1 MRENLIAQINRDD
14 DFSDE
19 LFFNIL
25 ETTDVL
31 ERAQFI
37 EAVRRK
43 CQEVGRLREFNNLL
57 KAWILK
63 STQLTKQGNS
73 NKTAFTDA
81 PLQLNCGKWLANDL
95 GVIMTDVTA
104 QGIPITTTACPHP
117 ILPIERYIN
126 IDTDTEKVKLA
137 FFKDGRWR
145 EITVDSGTIMN
156 KNSIIQLA
164 DRGVLVTSES
174 AKDLV
179 RYLSDTIALNAQEI
193 PLYRSIGRLGWIE
206 GDFIPYN
213 DSVKYD
219 GDIDF
224 KSIYDNVRECGSYDV
239 WLEHIKELRKDIN
252 IRLVLAA
259 SFASPLIEVVGA
271 LPFILHL
278 WGTTGFGKTVS
289 LMVASSV
296 WGNPEMGCLTRTMN
310 MTANAMAR
318 TSCFLYNIP
327 FCADELQ
334 QIKQNWNNYDQLIMY
349 LTEGIDRGRAKAR
362 GGVEQTK
369 TWRNSFI
376 FTGEEPITKG
386 ASGGGVKNRVIEV
399 ECENKIIVDG
409 NYTANLVK
417 ANYGHAGNLFI
428 AHLSH
433 LIETDKQSII
443 DDYKKL
449 FKGILE
455 ATDTTDKQA
464 LSMALMLLADKIA
477 CECIF
482 DDEPLTIDDVK
493 PYLVSESA
501 VRVEDRAYDE
511 LISLVS
517 RSINK
522 FSEFST
528 DAWGRL
534 SDDVATINKQVLEQ
548 ELQKLGFDFGSVK
561 KGWDKKGYIIKNSA
575 GRYVHQTRVNGVRGN
590 YIKIK
595 LPDGMNFEEVTDDK
609 DIPFVQYEQQSLT
622 FNK

>member
-1 MRENLIAQINRDD
+1 MKESLIAQINRDD
-14 DFSDE
+14 DFSDD
-19 LFFNIL
+19 LFFEIL

-37 EAVRRK
+37 EQIRRK
-43 CQEVGRLREFNNLL
+43 CSEVGRLREFNNLL

-63 STQLTKQGNS
+63 NAQLQKQSGS
-73 NKTAFTDA
+73 NKTEFTDA
-81 PLQLNCGKWLANDL
+81 PLQLNCGKWVANDL
-95 GVIMTDVTA
+95 GVVLTDMNA
-104 QGIPITTTACPHP
+104 QGIPITNIACPHP
-117 ILPIERYIN
+117 ILPVERFIN

-145 EITVDSGTIMN
+145 EVTVDNGTVLN
-156 KNSIIQLA
+156 KNSITQLA

-179 RYLSDTIALNAQEI
+179 RYMSDVISLNAQEI

-219 GDIDF
+219 GDSDF

-239 WLEHIKELRKDIN
+239 WLEHIRELRKDIN
-252 IRLVLAA
+252 IRLALAA

-278 WGTTGFGKTVS
+278 WGTTGFGKTVT
-289 LMVASSV
+289 LMIASSV

-318 TSCFLYNIP
+318 TACFLYNIP

-334 QIKQNWNNYDQLIMY
+334 QIKTNWGTYDALVMY
-349 LTEGIDRGRAKAR
+349 LTEGIDRGRAKAK

-376 FTGEEPITKG
+376 FTGEEPVTKG
-386 ASGGGVKNRVIEV
+386 VSGGGVKNRVIEI
-399 ECENKIIVDG
+399 ECENKIIKDG
-409 NYTANLVK
+409 NFTANLVK
-417 ANYGHAGNLFI
+417 ANYGHAGRLFI
-428 AHLSH
+428 AHLAH
-433 LIETDKQSII
+433 LIDTDKQSII
-443 DDYKKL
+443 EQYKTL

-464 LSMALMLLADKIA
+464 LSMALMLLADAIS

-482 DDEPLTIDDVK
+482 NDKPLGIDDVK
-493 PYLVSESA
+493 QYLVSESE
-501 VRVEDRAYDE
+501 VRIEDRAYDE
-511 LISLVS
+511 LVSLIGRNVS
-517 RSINK
+517 K
-522 FSEFST
+522 FSEFSI
-528 DAWGRL
+528 DKWGCIK
-534 SDDVATINKQVLEQ
+534 DDVATINKQVLEQ
-548 ELQKLGFDFGSVK
+548 ELNKLGFDFGSIK

-575 GRYVHQTRVNGVRGN
+575 GRYVHQTRVGGIKGK
-590 YIKIK
+590 YIKIQ
-595 LPDGMNFEEVTDDK
+595 LPEDGFELMDAKED
-609 DIPFVQYEQQSLT
+609 PFIQQTLT
-622 FNK
+622 L

>member
-1 MRENLIAQINRDD
+1 MKEHLISSINKTDS
-14 DFSDE
+14 FSDD
-19 LFFNIL
+19 LFFEIL

-31 ERAQFI
+31 ERTQFI
-37 EAVRRK
+37 EEVRRK

-57 KAWILK
+57 KAWVSK
-63 STQLTKQGNS
+63 NAQLMKQSES

-81 PLQLNCGKWLANDL
+81 PLQLNCGKWVADDL
-95 GVIMTDVTA
+95 GVVLNDFTA

-126 IDTDTEKVKLA
+126 VDTDTEKVKLA

-145 EITVDSGTIMN
+145 EITVDCGVIFN
-156 KNSIIQLA
+156 KNSISQLA

-179 RYLSDTIALNAQEI
+179 KYLSDVISLNAQEI
-193 PLYRSIGRLGWIE
+193 PLYKSIGRLGWIDGE
-206 GDFIPYN
+206 FIPYKQN
-213 DSVKYD
+213 VKFD
-219 GDIDF
+219 GDLDF
-224 KSIYDNVRECGSYDV
+224 KSIYENVGECGSFDI

-252 IRLVLAA
+252 IRLVLAT

-334 QIKQNWNNYDQLIMY
+334 QIKTNWGNYDSLVMY

-362 GGVEQTK
+362 GEVEQTK

-386 ASGGGVKNRVIEV
+386 VSGGGVKNRVIEI
-399 ECENKIIVDG
+399 ECENKIIQDG

-417 ANYGHAGNLFI
+417 ANYGHAGKLFI
-428 AHLSH
+428 EHLTK
-433 LIETDKQSII
+433 LLEMDKESLI
-443 DDYKKL
+443 DDYKNL

-464 LSMALMLLADKIA
+464 LSLALILLADMLA

-482 DDEPLTIDDVK
+482 NDRPLTIEQVK
-493 PYLVSESA
+493 KYVVPESA
-501 VRVEDRAYDE
+501 VRTEERAYDE
-511 LISLVS
+511 VISLVS
-517 RSINK
+517 RNVNK
-522 FSEFST
+522 FSE
-528 DAWGRL
+528 DANDSWGRI
-534 SDDVATINKQVLEQ
+534 SGDIVAINKQVLEQ
-548 ELQKLGFDFGSVK
+548 ELKKMGFDFDSIK

-575 GRYVHQTRVNGVRGN
+575 GRYVHQTRVNGIKGN
-590 YIKIK
+590 YIKVK
-595 LPDGMNFEEVTDDK
+595 LPDTGFEEVDEKT
-609 DIPFVQYEQQSLT
+609 PFDYEQESL
-622 FNK
+622 KL

>member
-1 MRENLIAQINRDD
+1 MRENLLAGINPYD

-25 ETTDVL
+25 ETDDVL
-31 ERAQFI
+31 ERAQLI
-37 EAVRRK
+37 ESIRRK

-63 STQLTKQGNS
+63 NTQLQKQGGS

-81 PLQLNCGKWLANDL
+81 PLILNCGRWVANDL
-95 GVIMTDVTA
+95 GVVLNDVTS
-104 QGIPITTTACPHP
+104 QGVPTTITACSHP
-117 ILPIERYIN
+117 ILPVERFIN
-126 IDTDTEKVKLA
+126 VDTDTEKIKLA
-137 FFKDGRWR
+137 FYRDQRWR
-145 EITVDSGTIMN
+145 EIIVDCGTVFN
-156 KNSIIQLA
+156 KTSIAQLA
-164 DRGVLVTSES
+164 DRGILVTSES

-179 RYLSDTIALNAQEI
+179 RYLSDTISLNAQEI
-193 PLYRSIGRLGWIE
+193 PLYKSIGRLGWID

-213 DSVKYD
+213 NSVKYD
-219 GDIDF
+219 GDADF
-224 KSIYDNVRECGSYDV
+224 KSVYDNVRECGQYEA
-239 WLEHIKELRKDIN
+239 WLDHVKELRKDIN

-289 LMVASSV
+289 LMVASSI

-334 QIKQNWNNYDQLIMY
+334 QIKTNWGTYDSLVMY

-362 GGVEQTK
+362 GGVEQTR

-376 FTGEEPITKG
+376 FTGEEPVTKG
-386 ASGGGVKNRVIEV
+386 VSGGGVKNRVIEI
-399 ECENKIIVDG
+399 ECDHKIIQDG

-417 ANYGHAGNLFI
+417 ANYGHAGKAFI
-428 AHLSH
+428 GFLSR
-433 LIETDKQSII
+433 LVETDKQTIV
-443 DDYKKL
+443 DEYKKL

-477 CECIF
+477 CWSIF
-482 DDEPLTIDDVK
+482 GDDPLTIDQVK
-493 PYLVSESA
+493 QYLVSESA
-501 VRVEDRAYDE
+501 VRIEERAYDE
-511 LISLVS
+511 LVALISRNVS
-517 RSINK
+517 K
-522 FSEFST
+522 FGEFSN
-528 DAWGRL
+528 DAWGKI
-534 SDDVATINKQVLEQ
+534 SDNVATINKQVLEQ
-548 ELQKLGFDFGSVK
+548 ELNKMGFDFGSLK
-561 KGWDKKGYIIKNSA
+561 KGWDKMGYIIKNSA
-575 GRYVHQTRVNGVRGN
+575 GRYIHQTRVNGIKGN
-590 YIKIK
+590 YIKVM
-595 LPDGMNFEEVTDDK
+595 LPEDDFEPVSGPT
-609 DIPFVQYEQQSLT
+609 PFEQQSLT
-622 FNK
+622 L

>member
-1 MRENLIAQINRDD
+1 MKESLISQINRDD
-14 DFSDE
+14 DFSDD
-19 LFFNIL
+19 LFFEIL

-37 EAVRRK
+37 EQIRRK

-63 STQLTKQGNS
+63 STQLQKQGNS

-81 PLQLNCGKWLANDL
+81 PLQLNCGKWVANDL
-95 GVIMTDVTA
+95 GVVLNDVTV

-117 ILPIERYIN
+117 ILPVERFIN
-126 IDTDTEKVKLA
+126 IDTDIEKVKLA

-145 EITVDSGTIMN
+145 EITVDCGTIFN
-156 KNSIIQLA
+156 KTSISQLA

-179 RYLSDTIALNAQEI
+179 RYLSDVVSLNAQEI

-206 GDFIPYN
+206 SDFIPYN
-213 DSVKYD
+213 ETVKYD
-219 GDIDF
+219 GDADF
-224 KSIYDNVRECGSYDV
+224 KSIYENVCERGSYDI
-239 WLEHIKELRKDIN
+239 WIEHIKELRKDIN

-259 SFASPLIEVVGA
+259 SFASPLIEIVGA

-318 TSCFLYNIP
+318 TACFLYNIP

-334 QIKQNWNNYDQLIMY
+334 QIKTNWGTYDGLVMY
-349 LTEGIDRGRAKAR
+349 LTEGIDRGRAKAK

-399 ECENKIIVDG
+399 ECENKIIQDG
-409 NYTANLVK
+409 NHTANLVK
-417 ANYGHAGNLFI
+417 ANYGHAGKAFI

-433 LIETDKQSII
+433 LIETDRQSINEE
-443 DDYKKL
+443 YKKI

-482 DDEPLTIDDVK
+482 EDDPLTIEQVK
-493 PYLVSESA
+493 QYVVSESA
-501 VRVEDRAYDE
+501 VRIEDRAYDE
-511 LISLVS
+511 LIALIS
-517 RSINK
+517 RNVNK
-522 FSEFST
+522 FTEFST
-528 DAWGRL
+528 DAWGRIAEN
-534 SDDVATINKQVLEQ
+534 VATINKQVLEQ
-548 ELQKLGFDFGSVK
+548 ELAKMGFDFGSVK
-561 KGWDKKGYIIKNSA
+561 KGWDKRGYIIKNSS
-575 GRYVHQTRVNGVRGN
+575 GRYVHQTMVNGIRGN
-590 YIKIK
+590 YIKIQ
-595 LPDGMNFEEVTDDK
+595 LPDG
-609 DIPFVQYEQQSLT
+609 
-622 FNK
+622 

>member
-1 MRENLIAQINRDD
+1 MRESLISSINKND

-19 LFFNIL
+19 LFLAIL

-63 STQLTKQGNS
+63 CTQLQKQGGS

-81 PLQLNCGKWLANDL
+81 PLHLNCGKWVANDL
-95 GVIMTDVTA
+95 GVVLSDVTA
-104 QGIPITTTACPHP
+104 QGMPITTTACPHP
-117 ILPIERYIN
+117 IIPVERYIN

-145 EITVDSGTIMN
+145 EITVDCGVIFN
-156 KNSIIQLA
+156 KTSISQLA
-164 DRGVLVTSES
+164 DRGVIVTSES

-179 RYLSDTIALNAQEI
+179 RYLSDVISLNAQEI
-193 PLYRSIGRLGWIE
+193 PLYKSIGRLGWIDGE
-206 GDFIPYN
+206 FVPYKQ
-213 DSVKYD
+213 SVKYD
-219 GDIDF
+219 GDADF
-224 KSIYDNVRECGSYDV
+224 KSIYDNVRECGSYDK
-239 WLEHIKELRKDIN
+239 WLDHIKELRKDIN
-252 IRLVLAA
+252 IRLMLAA

-289 LMVASSV
+289 LMIASSV
-296 WGNPEMGCLTRTMN
+296 WGNPEMGCLTKTMN

-318 TSCFLYNIP
+318 TACFLYNIP

-334 QIKQNWNNYDQLIMY
+334 QIKTNWGTYDSLVMY

-362 GGVEQTK
+362 GGVEATK

-376 FTGEEPITKG
+376 FTGEEPITRG

-399 ECENKIIVDG
+399 ECESKIIQDG

-417 ANYGHAGNLFI
+417 ANYGHAGKHFI
-428 AHLSH
+428 DHLSH

-443 DDYKKL
+443 DEYKKL

-464 LSMALMLLADKIA
+464 LSLAIILLADKLA
-477 CECIF
+477 CDCIF
-482 DDEPLTIDDVK
+482 NDEPLTIESVK
-493 PYLVSESA
+493 QYVVPESA
-501 VRVEDRAYDE
+501 VRIEERAYSE
-511 LISLVS
+511 IVSLIS
-517 RSINK
+517 RNKNK
-522 FSEFST
+522 FDDMSS
-528 DAWGRL
+528 DIWGKIH
-534 SDDVATINKQVLEQ
+534 DDVVTINKQVLEQ
-548 ELQKLGFDFGSVK
+548 ELNKLGFDFNSIK
-561 KGWDKKGYIIKNSA
+561 KGWAKSEYIIKNSS
-575 GRYVHQTRVNGVRGN
+575 GRYIHQTRVYGIRGD
-590 YIKIK
+590 YIK
-595 LPDGMNFEEVTDDK
+595 LQMPEDAFEEMNSTDN
-609 DIPFVQYEQQSLT
+609 PFGGKQQRLT
-622 FNK
+622 L

>member
-1 MRENLIAQINRDD
+1 MNIKENLISEINKNDS
-14 DFSDE
+14 FSDE
-19 LFFNIL
+19 LFFEIL

-31 ERAQFI
+31 ERAKFI
-37 EAVRRK
+37 EEVRRK

-63 STQLTKQGNS
+63 STQLTKQGGS
-73 NKTAFTDA
+73 NKTTFTDA
-81 PLQLNCGKWLANDL
+81 PLQLNCGKWVANDL
-95 GVIMTDVTA
+95 GVVLNDVTA
-104 QGIPITTTACPHP
+104 QGIPITATACPHP
-117 ILPIERYIN
+117 ILPVERYIN

-145 EITVDSGTIMN
+145 EITVDCGVIFN
-156 KNSIIQLA
+156 KSSICQLA
-164 DRGVLVTSES
+164 DRGVIVTSES

-179 RYLSDTIALNAQEI
+179 RYLSDVISLNAQEI
-193 PLYRSIGRLGWIE
+193 PLYRSIGRMGWIE

-219 GDIDF
+219 GDADF
-224 KSIYDNVRECGSYDV
+224 KSIYENVRECGSYDV
-239 WLEHIKELRKDIN
+239 WLEHIRELRHDIN

-334 QIKQNWNNYDQLIMY
+334 QIKQNWNTYDSLIMY

-399 ECENKIIVDG
+399 ECESKIIPDG
-409 NYTANLVK
+409 NHTANLVK
-417 ANYGHAGNLFI
+417 ANYGHAGKLFI

-433 LIETDKQSII
+433 VIETDKQSIV
-443 DDYKKL
+443 DRYKTL

-464 LSMALMLLADKIA
+464 LSMALMLLADEIA

-482 DDEPLTIDDVK
+482 EDEPLTIEQIKGYV
-493 PYLVSESA
+493 VSESA
-501 VRVEDRAYDE
+501 VRIEDRAYDE
-511 LISLVS
+511 LVSLIGRNV
-517 RSINK
+517 NK
-522 FSEFST
+522 FSEYSS
-528 DAWGRL
+528 DAWGKIAEN
-534 SDDVATINKQVLEQ
+534 VAIINKQVLEQ
-548 ELQKLGFDFGSVK
+548 ELVKLGFDFGSVK
-561 KGWDKKGYIIKNSA
+561 KGWDKRGYIIKNSV
-575 GRYVHQTRVNGVRGN
+575 GRYVHQTRVNGVKGN
-590 YIKIK
+590 YIKIQ
-595 LPDGMNFEEVTDDK
+595 LPEDNGFEPIDVK
-609 DIPFVQYEQQSLT
+609 DSPFGQASLT
-622 FNK
+622 L

>member
-1 MRENLIAQINRDD
+1 MKQNLIEQINRTD
-14 DFSDE
+14 DFSDD
-19 LFFNIL
+19 LFFEIL

-37 EAVRRK
+37 EQIRRK

-57 KAWILK
+57 KAWITK
-63 STQLTKQGNS
+63 SVQLQKQGNS

-81 PLQLNCGKWLANDL
+81 PLQLNCGKWVANDL
-95 GVIMTDVTA
+95 GVVLNDVTA
-104 QGIPITTTACPHP
+104 QGMPITTTACPHP
-117 ILPIERYIN
+117 VLPVERYIN

-145 EITVDSGTIMN
+145 EVTVDNGVVLN

-164 DRGVLVTSES
+164 DRGILVTSES

-179 RYLSDTIALNAQEI
+179 RYLSDVISLNAQEI
-193 PLYRSIGRLGWIE
+193 PLYRSIGRLGWID

-219 GDIDF
+219 GDLDF
-224 KSIYDNVRECGSYDV
+224 KSIYENVRECGSYDV

-334 QIKQNWNNYDQLIMY
+334 QIKTNWGTYDSLVMY
-349 LTEGIDRGRAKAR
+349 LTEGIDRGRAKAK

-369 TWRNSFI
+369 AWRNSFI

-399 ECENKIIVDG
+399 ECENKIIQDG
-409 NYTANLVK
+409 NHTANLVK
-417 ANYGHAGNLFI
+417 ANYGHAGNAFI
-428 AHLSH
+428 AYLSH

-443 DDYKKL
+443 DDYKTL
-449 FKGILE
+449 FKGIIE

-482 DDEPLTIDDVK
+482 NDMPLTIEQVK
-493 PYLVSESA
+493 QYVVPESA

-511 LISLVS
+511 LVSLISRNV
-517 RSINK
+517 NK
-522 FSEFST
+522 FNEFSA
-528 DAWGRL
+528 DAWGRIAEN
-534 SDDVATINKQVLEQ
+534 VATINKQVIEQ
-548 ELQKLGFDFGSVK
+548 ELNKMGFDFGSVK
-561 KGWDKKGYIIKNSA
+561 KGWDKKGYLIKNSA
-575 GRYVHQTRVNGVRGN
+575 GRFVHQTMVNGIKGN
-590 YIKIK
+590 YIKIQ
-595 LPDGMNFEEVTDDK
+595 LPDDADFKPINGAQN
-609 DIPFVQYEQQSLT
+609 PFEQQKLT
-622 FNK
+622 L

>member
-1 MRENLIAQINRDD
+1 MRENLIEAINRTD
-14 DFSDE
+14 DFSDD
-19 LFFNIL
+19 LFFEIL

-37 EAVRRK
+37 EQVRRK
-43 CQEVGRLREFNNLL
+43 CQDVGRLREFNNLL

-63 STQLTKQGNS
+63 STQLQKQGNS

-81 PLQLNCGKWLANDL
+81 PLQLNCGKWVANDL
-95 GVIMTDVTA
+95 GVVLNDVTA
-104 QGIPITTTACPHP
+104 QGVPITTTACPHP
-117 ILPIERYIN
+117 IMPVERFIN

-145 EITVDSGTIMN
+145 EITVDAGTVLN
-156 KNSIIQLA
+156 KTSIVQLA

-179 RYLSDTIALNAQEI
+179 RYMSDVISLNAQEI
-193 PLYRSIGRLGWIE
+193 PLYKSIGRLGWIE

-224 KSIYDNVRECGSYDV
+224 KSIYENVKECGSYLT
-239 WLEHIKELRKDIN
+239 WLEHIIELRHDIN
-252 IRLVLAA
+252 IRLILAA

-318 TSCFLYNIP
+318 TACFLYNIP

-334 QIKQNWNNYDQLIMY
+334 QIKQNWGNYDQLIMY
-349 LTEGIDRGRAKAR
+349 LTEGIDRGRAKAK
-362 GGVEQTK
+362 GGVEMTK

-399 ECENKIIVDG
+399 ECENKIIADG

-417 ANYGHAGNLFI
+417 ANYGHAGKAFI
-428 AHLSH
+428 AYLSH
-433 LIETDKQSII
+433 LIETDKQSIV
-443 DDYKKL
+443 DEYKKL

-464 LSMALMLLADKIA
+464 LTMALILLADKIA

-482 DDEPLTIDDVK
+482 KDSPLTIEDVK
-493 PYLVSESA
+493 QYVVSESA
-501 VRVEDRAYDE
+501 VRIEDRAYDE
-511 LISLVS
+511 LVSLIGRNV
-517 RSINK
+517 NK

-528 DAWGRL
+528 DAWGKVV
-534 SDDVATINKQVLEQ
+534 DNVATINKQVLEQ
-548 ELQKLGFDFGSVK
+548 ELQKMGFDFGSVK
-561 KGWDKKGYIIKNSA
+561 KGWDKQGYIIKNTA
-575 GRYVHQTRVNGVRGN
+575 GRYIHQTRVNGIKGN
-590 YIKIK
+590 YIKIQ
-595 LPDGMNFEEVTDDK
+595 LPEDATFEPTENDAS
-609 DIPFVQYEQQSLT
+609 PFEQQKLT
-622 FNK
+622 L

>member
-1 MRENLIAQINRDD
+1 MKEHLISSINKTDS
-14 DFSDE
+14 FSDD
-19 LFFNIL
+19 LFFEIL

-31 ERAQFI
+31 ERTQFI
-37 EAVRRK
+37 EDVRRK

-57 KAWILK
+57 KAWVSK
-63 STQLTKQGNS
+63 NAQLMKQSES

-81 PLQLNCGKWLANDL
+81 PLQLNCGKWVADDL
-95 GVIMTDVTA
+95 GVVSNDFTA

-126 IDTDTEKVKLA
+126 VDTDTEKVKLA

-145 EITVDSGTIMN
+145 DITVDCGVIFN
-156 KNSIIQLA
+156 KNSISQLA

-179 RYLSDTIALNAQEI
+179 KYLSDVISLNAQEI
-193 PLYRSIGRLGWIE
+193 PLYKSIGRLGWIDGE
-206 GDFIPYN
+206 FIPYKQN
-213 DSVKYD
+213 VKFD
-219 GDIDF
+219 GDLDF
-224 KSIYDNVRECGSYDV
+224 KSIYENVGECGSFDI

-252 IRLVLAA
+252 IRLVLAT

-334 QIKQNWNNYDQLIMY
+334 QIKTNWGNYDSLVMY

-386 ASGGGVKNRVIEV
+386 VSGGGVKNRVIEI
-399 ECENKIIVDG
+399 ECENKIIQDG

-417 ANYGHAGNLFI
+417 ANYGHAGKLFI
-428 AHLSH
+428 EHLTKLLEMDRES
-433 LIETDKQSII
+433 LI
-443 DDYKKL
+443 DDYKNL
-449 FKGILE
+449 FKGILK

-464 LSMALMLLADKIA
+464 LSLALILLADMLA

-482 DDEPLTIDDVK
+482 NDRPLTIEQVK
-493 PYLVSESA
+493 KYVVPESA
-501 VRVEDRAYDE
+501 VRTEERAYDE
-511 LISLVS
+511 VISLVS
-517 RSINK
+517 RNVNK
-522 FSEFST
+522 FSE
-528 DAWGRL
+528 DANDSWGRI
-534 SDDVATINKQVLEQ
+534 SGDIVAINKQVLEQ
-548 ELQKLGFDFGSVK
+548 ELNKMGFDFDSIK
-561 KGWDKKGYIIKNSA
+561 KGLDKKGYIIKNSA
-575 GRYVHQTRVNGVRGN
+575 GRYVHQTRVNGIKGN
-590 YIKIK
+590 YIKVK
-595 LPDGMNFEEVTDDK
+595 LPDTGFEEVDGKT
-609 DIPFVQYEQQSLT
+609 PFDYEQETLT
-622 FNK
+622 L

>member
-1 MRENLIAQINRDD
+1 MKENLIAEINRDD
-14 DFSDE
+14 DFSDD
-19 LFFNIL
+19 LFFEII

-31 ERAQFI
+31 EKAQFI

-63 STQLTKQGNS
+63 STQLQKQGNS

-81 PLQLNCGKWLANDL
+81 PLQLNCGKWVANDL
-95 GVIMTDVTA
+95 GVVLNDVTA
-104 QGIPITTTACPHP
+104 QGMPITTTACPHP
-117 ILPIERYIN
+117 VLPVERYIN

-145 EITVDSGTIMN
+145 ELTCDNGTVLN

-164 DRGVLVTSES
+164 DRGILVTSES

-179 RYLSDTIALNAQEI
+179 KYLSEVISLNAQEI
-193 PLYRSIGRLGWIE
+193 PLYKSIGRLGWIE

-219 GDIDF
+219 GDADF
-224 KSIYDNVRECGSYDV
+224 KSIYDNVKACGSYDI

-318 TSCFLYNIP
+318 TACFLYNIP

-334 QIKQNWNNYDQLIMY
+334 QIKTNWGTYDALVMY
-349 LTEGIDRGRAKAR
+349 LTEGIDRGRAKAK

-386 ASGGGVKNRVIEV
+386 VSGGGVKNRVIEI
-399 ECENKIIVDG
+399 ECDNKIIKDG

-417 ANYGHAGNLFI
+417 ANYGYAGKLFI
-428 AHLSH
+428 AHLRA
-433 LIETDKQSII
+433 LIDTDKQSIV
-443 DDYKKL
+443 DEYKEL
-449 FKGILE
+449 FKGVLD

-464 LSMALMLLADKIA
+464 LSMALMLLADKLA

-482 DDEPLTIDDVK
+482 KDEPLSINDVK
-493 PYLVSESA
+493 QYLIPESA
-501 VRVEDRAYDE
+501 VRIEDRAYDE
-511 LISLVS
+511 LVSLIS
-517 RSINK
+517 RNINK
-522 FSEFST
+522 FNEFSP
-528 DAWGRL
+528 DAWGRIA
-534 SDDVATINKQVLEQ
+534 DDVATINKQVLEQ
-548 ELQKLGFDFGSVK
+548 ELAKMNFDFGSLK
-561 KGWDKKGYIIKNSA
+561 KGWDKMGYIIKNTA
-575 GRYVHQTRVNGVRGN
+575 GRYSHQTRVNGIMGRYV
-590 YIKIK
+590 KIQ
-595 LPDGMNFEEVTDDK
+595 LPKEFEPVLDV
-609 DIPFVQYEQQSLT
+609 PFEFEQQKLT
-622 FNK
+622 L

>member
-1 MRENLIAQINRDD
+1 MKESLIAGINKNDK
-14 DFSDE
+14 FSDE
-19 LFFNIL
+19 LFFCIL

-37 EAVRRK
+37 EEVRRK

-63 STQLTKQGNS
+63 STQLTKQGGS
-73 NKTAFTDA
+73 NKTEFTDA
-81 PLQLNCGKWLANDL
+81 PLQLNCGKWIANDL
-95 GVIMTDVTA
+95 CVVLNDVTA
-104 QGIPITTTACPHP
+104 QGIPITATACPHP
-117 ILPIERYIN
+117 VLPVERYIN

-145 EITVDSGTIMN
+145 EITVDCGVIFN
-156 KNSIIQLA
+156 KTSVTQLA
-164 DRGVLVTSES
+164 DRGILVTSES

-179 RYLSDTIALNAQEI
+179 RYLSDVISLNAQEI
-193 PLYRSIGRLGWIE
+193 PLFKSIGRLGWIDD
-206 GDFIPYN
+206 GFVPYAK
-213 DSVKYD
+213 SVKFD
-219 GDIDF
+219 GEQDF
-224 KSIYDNVRECGSYDV
+224 KSIYDNVTQKGDYFT
-239 WLEHIKELRKDIN
+239 WLEHVRELRKDIN
-252 IRLVLAA
+252 IRLALAA
-259 SFASPLIEVVGA
+259 SFASPLIEVLGA

-334 QIKQNWNNYDQLIMY
+334 QIKTNWGTYDSLVMY

-362 GGVEQTK
+362 GGVEATR

-386 ASGGGVKNRVIEV
+386 ASGGGVKNRVIEI
-399 ECENKIIVDG
+399 ECENKIIADG

-417 ANYGHAGNLFI
+417 ANYGHAGHIFI
-428 AHLSH
+428 AYLIN
-433 LIETDKQSII
+433 LIETGKQNIV
-443 DDYKKL
+443 DCYKTL
-449 FKGILE
+449 FKGILD

-464 LSMALMLLADKIA
+464 LSMALMLLADKFA

-482 DDEPLTIDDVK
+482 DDEPLRIEDVQK
-493 PYLVSESA
+493 YLVPESA
-501 VRVEDRAYDE
+501 VRTEERAYDE
-511 LISLVS
+511 FISLVS
-517 RSINK
+517 RNVSK
-522 FSEFST
+522 FSELSN
-528 DAWGRL
+528 DSWGRIAG
-534 SDDVATINKQVLEQ
+534 DTVTINKQVLEQ
-548 ELQKLGFDFGSVK
+548 ELSRIGFDFGSIK

-575 GRYVHQTRVNGVRGN
+575 GRYVHQTMVNGIKGN
-590 YIKIK
+590 YIKVQ
-595 LPDGMNFEEVTDDK
+595 LPVGEFEPVDTEC
-609 DIPFVQYEQQSLT
+609 PFEQQSLT
-622 FNK
+622 LQ

>member
-1 MRENLIAQINRDD
+1 MRENLIAEINRDD

-81 PLQLNCGKWLANDL
+81 PLTLNCGKWIANDL

-104 QGIPITTTACPHP
+104 QGIPIITTACPHP

-145 EITVDSGTIMN
+145 EITVDAGTIMN

-193 PLYRSIGRLGWIE
+193 PLYRSIGRLGWID

-213 DSVKYD
+213 DAVKYD
-219 GDIDF
+219 GDLDF
-224 KSIYDNVRECGSYDV
+224 KSIYDNVKSAGRLDV
-239 WLEHIKELRKDIN
+239 WYDHVRELRKDIN
-252 IRLVLAA
+252 IRMVLAA
-259 SFASPLIEVVGA
+259 SFASPLIEVLGA

-318 TSCFLYNIP
+318 TACFLYNVP

-334 QIKQNWNNYDQLIMY
+334 QIKQNWGNYDQLVMY

-386 ASGGGVKNRVIEV
+386 ASGGGVKNRVIEI
-399 ECENKIIVDG
+399 ECENKIIKDG
-409 NYTANLVK
+409 NTTANLVK
-417 ANYGHAGNLFI
+417 ANYGHAGKLFI
-428 AHLSH
+428 QYLSH

>member
-1 MRENLIAQINRDD
+1 MKESLIERINRSD
-14 DFSDE
+14 DFCDD
-19 LFFNIL
+19 LFFEIL

-37 EAVRRK
+37 EQIRRK

-63 STQLTKQGNS
+63 SSQLTKQGGS
-73 NKTAFTDA
+73 NKTSFTDA
-81 PLQLNCGKWLANDL
+81 PLQLNCGKWIANDL
-95 GVIMTDVTA
+95 GVVLNDVTA
-104 QGIPITTTACPHP
+104 HGIPITATACPHP
-117 ILPIERYIN
+117 ILPVERYIN

-145 EITVDSGTIMN
+145 EITVDCGMIFN
-156 KNSIIQLA
+156 KNSISQLA

-179 RYLSDTIALNAQEI
+179 RYLSDVISLNAQEI
-193 PLYRSIGRLGWIE
+193 PLYKSIGRLGWID

-213 DSVKYD
+213 HSVKYD

-224 KSIYDNVRECGSYDV
+224 KSVYDNVRECGEFDK
-239 WLEHIKELRKDIN
+239 WLEHVKELRKDIN

-334 QIKQNWNNYDQLIMY
+334 QIKVNWGTYDSLVMY
-349 LTEGIDRGRAKAR
+349 LTEGIDRGRAKAK
-362 GGVEQTK
+362 GGVEATK

-376 FTGEEPITKG
+376 FTGEEPITKC

-399 ECENKIIVDG
+399 ECENKIIQDG
-409 NYTANLVK
+409 NHTANLVK
-417 ANYGHAGNLFI
+417 ANYGHAGKAFI
-428 AHLSH
+428 AYLSR

-443 DDYKKL
+443 DEYKTL

-482 DDEPLTIDDVK
+482 NDDPLTVDHIKHYV
-493 PYLVSESA
+493 VSEKS
-501 VRVEDRAYDE
+501 VRIEDRSYDE
-511 LISLVS
+511 LVSLISRNV
-517 RSINK
+517 NK
-522 FSEFST
+522 FSEFSA
-528 DAWGRL
+528 DAWGKI
-534 SDDVATINKQVLEQ
+534 SDNVAIMNKQVLEQ
-548 ELQKLGFDFGSVK
+548 ELNKIGFDFGSVK
-561 KGWDKKGYIIKNSA
+561 KGWDKNGYIIKNSA
-575 GRYVHQTRVNGVRGN
+575 GRYIHQTRVNGIKGN
-590 YIKIK
+590 YIKIQ
-595 LPDGMNFEEVTDDK
+595 LPDDTEFKPANDVES
-609 DIPFVQYEQQSLT
+609 PFEQQCLT
-622 FNK
+622 L

>member
-1 MRENLIAQINRDD
+1 MKESLIEAINRDD
-14 DFSDE
+14 DFSDD
-19 LFFNIL
+19 LFFAIL
-25 ETTDVL
+25 ETTDIL

-43 CQEVGRLREFNNLL
+43 CSEVGRLREFNNLL

-63 STQLTKQGNS
+63 STQLTKQGGS

-81 PLQLNCGKWLANDL
+81 KVQLNCGKWVANDL
-95 GVIMTDVTA
+95 GVVLNDVTA
-104 QGIPITTTACPHP
+104 QGVPITSVACPHP
-117 ILPIERYIN
+117 ILPVERYIN

-145 EITVDSGTIMN
+145 EVTVDNGTVLN
-156 KNSIIQLA
+156 KNSITQLA
-164 DRGVLVTSES
+164 DRGILVTSES

-179 RYLSDTIALNAQEI
+179 RYMSDVISLNAQEI

-219 GDIDF
+219 GDADF
-224 KSIYDNVRECGSYDV
+224 KSIYENVRVCGDFMT

-252 IRLVLAA
+252 IRLALAA

-318 TSCFLYNIP
+318 TACFLYNIP

-334 QIKQNWNNYDQLIMY
+334 QIKTNWGTYDSLVMY
-349 LTEGIDRGRAKAR
+349 LTEGIDRGRAKAK

-376 FTGEEPITKG
+376 FTGEEPVTKG
-386 ASGGGVKNRVIEV
+386 VSGGGVKNRVIEI
-399 ECENKIIVDG
+399 ECENKIIADG

-417 ANYGHAGNLFI
+417 ANYGHAGMLFI
-428 AHLSH
+428 AYLSH

-443 DDYKKL
+443 EEYKAL

-464 LSMALMLLADKIA
+464 LSMALMLLADEIA

-482 DDEPLTIDDVK
+482 KDDPLTIAQVK
-493 PYLVSESA
+493 QYLVPESA
-501 VRVEDRAYDE
+501 VRIEDRAYDE
-511 LISLVS
+511 LIALIS
-517 RSINK
+517 RNVNK
-522 FSEFST
+522 FNEFSA
-528 DAWGRL
+528 DSWGRI

-548 ELQKLGFDFGSVK
+548 ELSRMGFDFGSVK
-561 KGWDKKGYIIKNSA
+561 KGWDKKGYIIKNTA
-575 GRYVHQTRVNGVRGN
+575 GRYVHQTRVNGIKGN
-590 YIKIK
+590 YIKIQ
-595 LPDGMNFEEVTDDK
+595 LPDGADFELVEGK
-609 DIPFVQYEQQSLT
+609 NPFEQQKLT
-622 FNK
+622 L

>member
-1 MRENLIAQINRDD
+1 MKESLIAQINRDD
-14 DFSDE
+14 DFSDD
-19 LFFNIL
+19 LFFEIL

-37 EAVRRK
+37 EQIRRK
-43 CQEVGRLREFNNLL
+43 CSEVGRLREFNNLL

-63 STQLTKQGNS
+63 NAQLQKQSGS
-73 NKTAFTDA
+73 NKTEFTDA
-81 PLQLNCGKWLANDL
+81 PLQLNCGKWVANDL
-95 GVIMTDVTA
+95 GVVLTDMNA
-104 QGIPITTTACPHP
+104 QGIPITNIACPHP
-117 ILPIERYIN
+117 ILPVERFIN

-145 EITVDSGTIMN
+145 EVTVDNGTVLN
-156 KNSIIQLA
+156 KNSITQLA

-179 RYLSDTIALNAQEI
+179 RYMSDVISLNAQEI

-219 GDIDF
+219 GDSDF

-239 WLEHIKELRKDIN
+239 WLEHIRELRKDIN
-252 IRLVLAA
+252 IRLALAA

-278 WGTTGFGKTVS
+278 WGTTGFGKTVT
-289 LMVASSV
+289 LMIASSV

-318 TSCFLYNIP
+318 TACFLYNIP

-334 QIKQNWNNYDQLIMY
+334 QIKTNWGTYDALVMY

-376 FTGEEPITKG
+376 FTGEEPVTKG
-386 ASGGGVKNRVIEV
+386 VSGGGVKNRVIEI
-399 ECENKIIVDG
+399 ECENKIIKDG
-409 NYTANLVK
+409 NFTANLVK
-417 ANYGHAGNLFI
+417 ANYGHAGRLFI
-428 AHLSH
+428 AHLAH
-433 LIETDKQSII
+433 LIDTGKQSII
-443 DDYKKL
+443 EQYKTL

-464 LSMALMLLADKIA
+464 LSMALMLLADAIS

-482 DDEPLTIDDVK
+482 NDKPLGIDDVK
-493 PYLVSESA
+493 QYLVSESE
-501 VRVEDRAYDE
+501 VRIEDRAYDE
-511 LISLVS
+511 LVSLIGRNVS
-517 RSINK
+517 K
-522 FSEFST
+522 FSEFSI
-528 DAWGRL
+528 DKWGCIK
-534 SDDVATINKQVLEQ
+534 DDVATMNKQVLEQ
-548 ELQKLGFDFGSVK
+548 ELNKLGFDFGSIK

-575 GRYVHQTRVNGVRGN
+575 GRYVHQTRVGGIKGK
-590 YIKIK
+590 YIKIQ
-595 LPDGMNFEEVTDDK
+595 LPEDGFELMDAKED
-609 DIPFVQYEQQSLT
+609 PFIQQTLT
-622 FNK
+622 L

>member
-1 MRENLIAQINRDD
+1 MKESLIAQINRYD
-14 DFSDE
+14 DFSDD
-19 LFFNIL
+19 LFFEIL
-25 ETTDVL
+25 ETKDVL

-37 EAVRRK
+37 EQIRRK
-43 CQEVGRLREFNNLL
+43 CSEVGRLREFNNLL

-63 STQLTKQGNS
+63 STQLQKQGGS

-81 PLQLNCGKWLANDL
+81 KVQLNCGKWVANDL
-95 GVIMTDVTA
+95 GVVLNDVTA
-104 QGIPITTTACPHP
+104 QGVPITSVACPHP
-117 ILPIERYIN
+117 ILPVERYIN
-126 IDTDTEKVKLA
+126 IDTDTEKVKLE

-145 EITVDSGTIMN
+145 EVTVYNGTVLN
-156 KNSIIQLA
+156 KNSITQLA
-164 DRGVLVTSES
+164 DRGILVTSES

-179 RYLSDTIALNAQEI
+179 RYMSDVISLNAQEI

-213 DSVKYD
+213 ESVKYD

-224 KSIYDNVRECGSYDV
+224 KSIYDNVRAHGDFV
-239 WLEHIKELRKDIN
+239 DWLEHVTELRKDIN
-252 IRLVLAA
+252 IRLMLAA

-289 LMVASSV
+289 LMVASSI

-318 TSCFLYNIP
+318 TACFLYNIP

-334 QIKQNWNNYDQLIMY
+334 QIKTNWGTYDALVMY

-386 ASGGGVKNRVIEV
+386 VSGGGVKNRVIEI
-399 ECENKIIVDG
+399 ECENKIIADG

-417 ANYGHAGNLFI
+417 ANYGHAGMLFI

-433 LIETDKQSII
+433 LIDTDKQSIV
-443 DDYKKL
+443 DDYKTL

-464 LSMALMLLADKIA
+464 LSMALMLLADKLA

-482 DDEPLTIDDVK
+482 KDEPLSINDVK
-493 PYLVSESA
+493 QYLIPESA
-501 VRVEDRAYDE
+501 VRIEDRAYDE
-511 LISLVS
+511 LVSLIS
-517 RSINK
+517 RNINK
-522 FSEFST
+522 FNEFSP
-528 DAWGRL
+528 DAWGRIA
-534 SDDVATINKQVLEQ
+534 DDVATINKQVLEQ
-548 ELQKLGFDFGSVK
+548 ELSRMGFDFGSVK
-561 KGWDKKGYIIKNSA
+561 KGWDKKGYIIKNTA
-575 GRYVHQTRVNGVRGN
+575 GRYVHQTRVNGIKGN
-590 YIKIK
+590 YIKIQ
-595 LPDGMNFEEVTDDK
+595 LPDGADFELVEGK
-609 DIPFVQYEQQSLT
+609 NPFEQQKLT
-622 FNK
+622 L

>member
-1 MRENLIAQINRDD
+1 MKESLIAQINRDD
-14 DFSDE
+14 DFSDD
-19 LFFNIL
+19 LFFEIL

-37 EAVRRK
+37 EQIRRK
-43 CQEVGRLREFNNLL
+43 CSEVGRLREFNNLL

-63 STQLTKQGNS
+63 NAQLQKQSGS
-73 NKTAFTDA
+73 NKTEFTDA
-81 PLQLNCGKWLANDL
+81 PLQLNCGKWVANDL
-95 GVIMTDVTA
+95 GVVLTDMNA
-104 QGIPITTTACPHP
+104 QGIPITNVACPHP
-117 ILPIERYIN
+117 ILPVERFIN

-145 EITVDSGTIMN
+145 EITVDNGTVLN
-156 KNSIIQLA
+156 KNSITQLA

-179 RYLSDTIALNAQEI
+179 RYMSDVISLNAQEI
-193 PLYRSIGRLGWIE
+193 PLYRSIGRLGWVE

-219 GDIDF
+219 GDSDF
-224 KSIYDNVRECGSYDV
+224 KSIYDNVRECGSYGV
-239 WLEHIKELRKDIN
+239 WLEHIRELRKDIN
-252 IRLVLAA
+252 IRLALAA

-318 TSCFLYNIP
+318 TACFLYNIP

-334 QIKQNWNNYDQLIMY
+334 QIKTNWGTYDALVMY

-376 FTGEEPITKG
+376 FTGEEPVTKG
-386 ASGGGVKNRVIEV
+386 VSGGGVKNRVIEI
-399 ECENKIIVDG
+399 ECENKIIKDG
-409 NYTANLVK
+409 NFTANLVK
-417 ANYGHAGNLFI
+417 ANYGHAGRLFI
-428 AHLSH
+428 AHLAH
-433 LIETDKQSII
+433 LIDTDKQSII
-443 DDYKKL
+443 EQYKTL

-464 LSMALMLLADKIA
+464 LSMALMLLADAIS

-482 DDEPLTIDDVK
+482 NDKPLGIDDVK
-493 PYLVSESA
+493 QYLVSENE
-501 VRVEDRAYDE
+501 VRIEDRAYDE
-511 LISLVS
+511 LVSLIGRNVS
-517 RSINK
+517 K
-522 FSEFST
+522 FSEFSI
-528 DAWGRL
+528 DKWGCIK
-534 SDDVATINKQVLEQ
+534 DDVATMNKQVLEQ
-548 ELQKLGFDFGSVK
+548 ELNKLGFDFGSIK

-575 GRYVHQTRVNGVRGN
+575 GRYVHQTRVGGIKGK
-590 YIKIK
+590 YIKIQ
-595 LPDGMNFEEVTDDK
+595 LPEDGFELMDVKED
-609 DIPFVQYEQQSLT
+609 PFIQQTLT
-622 FNK
+622 L

>member
-1 MRENLIAQINRDD
+1 MREQLINAIDRDG
-14 DFSDE
+14 DFSDD
-19 LFFNIL
+19 LFLEIL

-31 ERAQFI
+31 ERAQLI

-57 KAWILK
+57 KAWVLK
-63 STQLTKQGNS
+63 STQLRKQGAS

-81 PLQLNCGKWLANDL
+81 PLRLNCGRWVADDM
-95 GVIMTDVTA
+95 GVVLNDVTA
-104 QGIPITTTACPHP
+104 QGLPITSVACPHP
-117 ILPIERYIN
+117 ILPVERYIN

-145 EITVDSGTIMN
+145 ELTVDVGIVLN

-179 RYLSDTIALNAQEI
+179 RYLSETISLNSQEI
-193 PLYRSIGRLGWIE
+193 PLYRSIGRMGWIE

-213 DSVKYD
+213 DAVKYD
-219 GDIDF
+219 GDADF
-224 KSIYDNVRECGSYDV
+224 KSIYENVRECGSYDV
-239 WLEHIKELRKDIN
+239 WLEHIRELRHDIN

-334 QIKQNWNNYDQLIMY
+334 QIKQNWNTYDSLIMY

-399 ECENKIIVDG
+399 ECESKIIADG
-409 NYTANLVK
+409 NHTANLVK
-417 ANYGHAGNLFI
+417 ANYGHAGKLFI

-433 LIETDKQSII
+433 VIETDKQSIV
-443 DDYKKL
+443 DRYKTL

-464 LSMALMLLADKIA
+464 LSMALMLLADEIA

-482 DDEPLTIDDVK
+482 DDVPLTIEQIKGYV
-493 PYLVSESA
+493 VSESV

-511 LISLVS
+511 LVSLIGRNV
-517 RSINK
+517 NK
-522 FSEFST
+522 FSEFSS
-528 DAWGRL
+528 DAWGKIAEN
-534 SDDVATINKQVLEQ
+534 VATINKQVLEQ
-548 ELQKLGFDFGSVK
+548 ELVKLGFDFGSVK
-561 KGWDKKGYIIKNSA
+561 KGWDKRGYIIKNSV
-575 GRYVHQTRVNGVRGN
+575 GRYVHQTRVNGVKGN
-590 YIKIK
+590 YIKIQ
-595 LPDGMNFEEVTDDK
+595 LPDDNGFEPIDVK
-609 DIPFVQYEQQSLT
+609 DSPFGQASLT
-622 FNK
+622 L

>member
-1 MRENLIAQINRDD
+1 MKESLIAAINRDD
-14 DFSDE
+14 DFSDD
-19 LFFNIL
+19 LFFAIL
-25 ETTDVL
+25 ETTDIL

-43 CQEVGRLREFNNLL
+43 CSEVGRLREFNNLL

-63 STQLTKQGNS
+63 STQLQKQGGS

-81 PLQLNCGKWLANDL
+81 KVQLNCGKWVANDL
-95 GVIMTDVTA
+95 GVVLNDVTA
-104 QGIPITTTACPHP
+104 QGVPITSVACPHP
-117 ILPIERYIN
+117 ILPVERYIN

-145 EITVDSGTIMN
+145 EITVDNGTVLN
-156 KNSIIQLA
+156 KNSITQLA
-164 DRGVLVTSES
+164 DRGILVTSES

-179 RYLSDTIALNAQEI
+179 RYMSDVISLNAQEI

-219 GDIDF
+219 GDADF
-224 KSIYDNVRECGSYDV
+224 KSIYENVRQCGDFMT

-252 IRLVLAA
+252 IRLALAA

-318 TSCFLYNIP
+318 TACFLYNIP

-334 QIKQNWNNYDQLIMY
+334 QIKTNWGTYDSLVMY
-349 LTEGIDRGRAKAR
+349 LTEGIDRGRAKAK

-376 FTGEEPITKG
+376 FTGEEPVTKG
-386 ASGGGVKNRVIEV
+386 VSGGGVKNRVIEI
-399 ECENKIIVDG
+399 ECENKIIQDG

-417 ANYGHAGNLFI
+417 ANYGHAGMLFI
-428 AHLSH
+428 AHLIH
-433 LIETDKQSII
+433 LIDTDKQSIVEE
-443 DDYKKL
+443 YKTL

-464 LSMALMLLADKIA
+464 LSMALMLLADEIA

-482 DDEPLTIDDVK
+482 KDDPLTIAQVK
-493 PYLVSESA
+493 QYLVPESA
-501 VRVEDRAYDE
+501 VRIEDRAYDE
-511 LISLVS
+511 LIALIS
-517 RSINK
+517 RNVNK
-522 FSEFST
+522 FNEFSA
-528 DAWGRL
+528 DSWGRI

-548 ELQKLGFDFGSVK
+548 ELSRMGFDFGSVK
-561 KGWDKKGYIIKNSA
+561 KGWDKKGYIIKNTA
-575 GRYVHQTRVNGVRGN
+575 GRYVHQTRVNGIKGN
-590 YIKIK
+590 YIKIQ
-595 LPDGMNFEEVTDDK
+595 LPDGSDFELVEGK
-609 DIPFVQYEQQSLT
+609 NPFEQQKLT
-622 FNK
+622 L

>member
-1 MRENLIAQINRDD
+1 MRDQLINAIDRDC
-14 DFSDE
+14 DFSDD
-19 LFFNIL
+19 LFLEIM

-31 ERAQFI
+31 ERAQLI

-57 KAWILK
+57 KAWVLK
-63 STQLTKQGNS
+63 STQLRKQGAS
-73 NKTAFTDA
+73 NKTEFTDA
-81 PLQLNCGKWLANDL
+81 PLRLNCGRWVADDM
-95 GVIMTDVTA
+95 GVVLNDVTA
-104 QGIPITTTACPHP
+104 QGLPITSVACPHP
-117 ILPIERYIN
+117 ILPVERYIN

-145 EITVDSGTIMN
+145 ELTVDVGVVLN

-179 RYLSDTIALNAQEI
+179 RYLSETISLNSQEI
-193 PLYRSIGRLGWIE
+193 PLYRSIGRMGWIE

-219 GDIDF
+219 GDADF
-224 KSIYDNVRECGSYDV
+224 KSIYENVRECGSYDV
-239 WLEHIKELRKDIN
+239 WLEHIRELRQDIN

-334 QIKQNWNNYDQLIMY
+334 QIKQNWNTYDSLIMY

-399 ECENKIIVDG
+399 ECESKIIPDG
-409 NYTANLVK
+409 NHTANLVK
-417 ANYGHAGNLFI
+417 ANYGHAGKLFI

-433 LIETDKQSII
+433 LIETDKQSIV
-443 DDYKKL
+443 DRYKTL

-464 LSMALMLLADKIA
+464 LSMALMLLADEIA

-482 DDEPLTIDDVK
+482 EDEPLTIEQIKGYV
-493 PYLVSESA
+493 VSESV

-511 LISLVS
+511 LVSLIGRNV
-517 RSINK
+517 NK
-522 FSEFST
+522 FSEFSS
-528 DAWGRL
+528 DAWGKIA
-534 SDDVATINKQVLEQ
+534 DNVAIINKQVLEQ
-548 ELQKLGFDFGSVK
+548 ELVKLGFDFGSVK
-561 KGWDKKGYIIKNSA
+561 KGWDKRGYIIKNSV
-575 GRYVHQTRVNGVRGN
+575 GRYVHQTRVNGVKGN
-590 YIKIK
+590 YIKIQ
-595 LPDGMNFEEVTDDK
+595 LPEDNGFEPIDVK
-609 DIPFVQYEQQSLT
+609 DSPFGQASLT
-622 FNK
+622 L

>member
-1 MRENLIAQINRDD
+1 MKESLITAINRDD
-14 DFSDE
+14 DFSDD
-19 LFFNIL
+19 LFFAIL

-43 CQEVGRLREFNNLL
+43 CSEVGRLREFNNLL

-63 STQLTKQGNS
+63 STQLQKQGGS

-81 PLQLNCGKWLANDL
+81 KMQLNCGKWVANDF
-95 GVIMTDVTA
+95 GVVLNDVTA
-104 QGIPITTTACPHP
+104 QGVPVTSVACPHP
-117 ILPIERYIN
+117 ILPVERYIN
-126 IDTDTEKVKLA
+126 IDTDTEKVKLE

-145 EITVDSGTIMN
+145 EVTVDNGTVLN
-156 KNSIIQLA
+156 KNSITQLA
-164 DRGVLVTSES
+164 DRGILVTSES

-179 RYLSDTIALNAQEI
+179 RYMSDVISLNAQEI

-219 GDIDF
+219 GDADF
-224 KSIYDNVRECGSYDV
+224 KSIYENVRVCGDFMT

-252 IRLVLAA
+252 IRLALAA

-318 TSCFLYNIP
+318 TACFLYNIP

-334 QIKQNWNNYDQLIMY
+334 QIKTNWGTYDSLVMY
-349 LTEGIDRGRAKAR
+349 LTEGIDRGRAKAK

-386 ASGGGVKNRVIEV
+386 VSGGGVKNRVIEI
-399 ECENKIIVDG
+399 ECENKIIQDG

-417 ANYGHAGNLFI
+417 ANYGHAGMLFI
-428 AHLSH
+428 AYLSH

-443 DDYKKL
+443 EEYKTL

-464 LSMALMLLADKIA
+464 LSMALMLLADKLA

-482 DDEPLTIDDVK
+482 KDDPLTIAQVK
-493 PYLVSESA
+493 QYLVPESA
-501 VRVEDRAYDE
+501 VRIEDRAYDE
-511 LISLVS
+511 LIALIS
-517 RSINK
+517 RNVNK
-522 FSEFST
+522 FNEFSA
-528 DAWGRL
+528 DSWGRI

-548 ELQKLGFDFGSVK
+548 ELSRMGFDFGSVK
-561 KGWDKKGYIIKNSA
+561 KGWDKKGYIIKNTA
-575 GRYVHQTRVNGVRGN
+575 GRYVHQTRVNGIKGN
-590 YIKIK
+590 YIKIQ
-595 LPDGMNFEEVTDDK
+595 LPDGADFELVEGK
-609 DIPFVQYEQQSLT
+609 NPFEQQKLT
-622 FNK
+622 L

>member
-1 MRENLIAQINRDD
+1 MKQNLIEQINRTDD
-14 DFSDE
+14 LSND
-19 LFFNIL
+19 LFFEIL

-37 EAVRRK
+37 EQIRRK
-43 CQEVGRLREFNNLL
+43 CQELGRLREFNNLL
-57 KAWILK
+57 KAWITK
-63 STQLTKQGNS
+63 SVQLQKQGNG

-81 PLQLNCGKWLANDL
+81 PLHLNCGKWVANDL
-95 GVIMTDVTA
+95 GVVLNDVTA
-104 QGIPITTTACPHP
+104 QGMPITTTACPHP
-117 ILPIERYIN
+117 VLPVERYIN

-145 EITVDSGTIMN
+145 EVTVDNGVVLN

-164 DRGVLVTSES
+164 DRGILVTSES

-179 RYLSDTIALNAQEI
+179 RYLSDTISLNAQEI
-193 PLYRSIGRLGWIE
+193 PLYRSIGRLGWID

-213 DSVKYD
+213 ETVKYD

-224 KSIYDNVRECGSYDV
+224 KSIYENVRECGSYDV

-334 QIKQNWNNYDQLIMY
+334 QIKQNWNNYDSIVMY
-349 LTEGIDRGRAKAR
+349 LTEGIDRGRAKAK

-399 ECENKIIVDG
+399 ECENKIIQDG
-409 NYTANLVK
+409 NHTANLVK
-417 ANYGHAGNLFI
+417 ANYGHAGKAFI

-433 LIETDKQSII
+433 LIDTDKQSII
-443 DDYKKL
+443 DDYKTL
-449 FKGILE
+449 FKGIIE

-464 LSMALMLLADKIA
+464 LSMALMLLADKMA
-477 CECIF
+477 CECVF
-482 DDEPLTIDDVK
+482 NDAPLTIEQVK
-493 PYLVSESA
+493 QYVVPESA

-511 LISLVS
+511 LVSLISRNV
-517 RSINK
+517 NK
-522 FSEFST
+522 FNEFSV
-528 DAWGRL
+528 DAWGRIAEN
-534 SDDVATINKQVLEQ
+534 VATINKQVLEQ
-548 ELQKLGFDFGSVK
+548 ELNKMGFDFGSVK
-561 KGWDKKGYIIKNSA
+561 KGWDKKGYLIKNSA
-575 GRYVHQTRVNGVRGN
+575 GRFVHQTMVNGIKGN
-590 YIKIK
+590 YIKIQ
-595 LPDGMNFEEVTDDK
+595 LPDDADFKPISSAQN
-609 DIPFVQYEQQSLT
+609 PFEQQKLT
-622 FNK
+622 L

>member
-1 MRENLIAQINRDD
+1 MRENLIAKINRDD

-81 PLQLNCGKWLANDL
+81 PLTLNCGKWIANDL

-104 QGIPITTTACPHP
+104 QGIPIITTACPHP

-145 EITVDSGTIMN
+145 EITVDAGTIMN

-193 PLYRSIGRLGWIE
+193 PLYRSIGRLGWID

-213 DSVKYD
+213 DAVKYD
-219 GDIDF
+219 GDLDF
-224 KSIYDNVRECGSYDV
+224 KSIYDNVKSAGRLDV
-239 WLEHIKELRKDIN
+239 WYDHVRELRKDIN
-252 IRLVLAA
+252 IRMVLAA
-259 SFASPLIEVVGA
+259 SFASPLIEVLGA

-318 TSCFLYNIP
+318 TACFLYNVP

-334 QIKQNWNNYDQLIMY
+334 QIKQNWGNYDQLVMY

-386 ASGGGVKNRVIEV
+386 ASGGGVKKRVIEV

-417 ANYGHAGNLFI
+417 ANYGHAGKKFI
-428 AHLSH
+428 SHLSH

-511 LISLVS
+511 LVSLIA